1 MALNRHISARFAGT
15 LARAWTGVASGR
27 SELGGTVRLAAPL
40 VLTQLA
46 WISMMTTDIAMIGR
60 LGAEPLAGA
69 SLSLM
74 AFFLAYV
81 VCVGVTT
88 ATAALA
94 AQYFG
99 ARQPRMIRRVVRQ
112 GLWVSLILTLPCVAA
127 FSGTDWLLAHLG
139 QPPSAL
145 PHAESYMSTL
155 KWGLPF
161 GIAFTVLRNFVSALN
176 RPAVALLV
184 MLAGVPLNAL
194 LDYALIFGNFGFPR
208 LELVGAGIA
217 TSTIS
222 ALMFFTLLAITVWRK
237 PFSRYGILVRFWRPD
252 WVQFRRIFEIGLPIA
267 AMSFLEAGFFIGAVF
282 VIGQFGVTAIAA
294 HMIAIQMPHIT
305 YMVPMGLSQA
315 ATVRVGHAVGRRDAA
330 GAYRAGWT
338 AWMVTL
344 GFMSA
349 MSLVVLVAPEAFAS
363 IFLDRSR
370 EDSEA
375 VLKLAVSFLF
385 FAAFFQAADGMQA
398 VAAGAL
404 RGLNDT
410 VRPMIYAAF
419 SYWVVGLGTGIWLAF
434 YRGFEGAGLWV
445 GFVVGLGVA
454 AIFLTGRFRRLQREN
469 YLPEVRPDI
478 KPE

>member
-1 MALNRHISARFAGT
+1 MALNRYTSAHFAGA
-15 LARAWTGVASGR
+15 LARAWKSIAIKGT
-27 SELGGTVRLAAPL
+27 ELGGTVRLAAPL

-46 WISMMTTDIAMIGR
+46 WISMMTTDIAFIGR
-60 LGAEPLAGA
+60 LGAKPLAGA

-99 ARQPRMIRRVVRQ
+99 ARQPRMICRVVCQ
-112 GLWVSLILTLPCVAA
+112 GLWVSLILTVPCVVA
-127 FSGTDWLLAHLG
+127 FSGTQWLLTQLG

-145 PHAESYMSTL
+145 PHAASYMSTL

-161 GIAFTVLRNFVSALN
+161 AIAFTVLRNFVSALN
-176 RPAVALLV
+176 RPAIALLV
-184 MLAGVPLNAL
+184 MFAGVPVNAL

-217 TSTIS
+217 TSMIS
-222 ALMFFTLLAITVWRK
+222 ALMFFTLLAIVTWRR
-237 PFSRYGILVRFWRPD
+237 PFSRYGILKRFWRPD
-252 WVQFRRIFEIGLPIA
+252 WVQFFHIFKIGLPIA
-267 AMSFLEAGFFIGAVF
+267 GMSFLEASFFIGAVF
-282 VIGQFGVTAIAA
+282 VIGQFGVTTIAA

-315 ATVRVGHAVGRRDAA
+315 ATVRVGHAVGRGDVV
-330 GAYRAGWT
+330 GAYRAGWI
-338 AWMVTL
+338 AWLVTL

-349 MSLVVLVAPEAFAS
+349 MSLIVLAAPETFAS
-363 IFLDRSR
+363 IFLDRSLL
-370 EDSEA
+370 DSEA

-385 FAAFFQAADGMQA
+385 FAAFFQVADGMQA

-410 VRPMIYAAF
+410 LQPMIYAAF
-419 SYWVVGLGTGIWLAF
+419 SFWIIGLGVGIWLAF
-434 YRGFEGAGLWV
+434 YQGFEGAGLWI
-445 GFVVGLGVA
+445 GFIVGLGAA
-454 AIFLTGRFRRLQREN
+454 AIFLTSRFRYLQRQG
-469 YLPEVRPDI
+469 YLPAIRP
-478 KPE
+478 E